1 MKNTTDKRLQRE
13 FNKLNERF
21 FDSHLTHISVRF
33 EDIKPDGMY
42 SVVTKEVVID
52 SKLRQHFSLVCIVLL
67 HEMAHA
73 NLDCLGYRG
82 YPEDGGHGMLY
93 QAELARLFQAGCY
106 DGLL

>member
-1 MKNTTDKRLQRE
+1 MKNTTDERLQYE
-13 FNKLNERF
+13 FDKLNERF
-21 FDSHLTHISVRF
+21 FDNRLVHIWARF
-33 EDIKPDGMY
+33 EDIRPDGMY
-42 SVVTKEVVID
+42 SVITKEIVID

-82 YPEDGGHGMLY
+82 YLEDGGHGMVY
-93 QAELARLFQAGCY
+93 QAELARLFQAGAY